1 MSIKYKSKYSA
12 ALSLREGEIMR
23 GYINSLD
30 SIQPAF
36 FDIQLKGIVY
46 Q

>member
-12 ALSLREGEIMR
+12 ALSLRGEIMR